1 MLSLI
6 KIQKLCNLRE
16 NHLSLM
22 EMISDKNNNLDKL
35 YYNDFL
41 CKKRRTKMKE
51 PETGKKENTGK
62 SGYSITTWRL
72 HLWCRHP
79 EWLRTTQEFYNRIA
93 EFYYNLLLDH
103 TDLWELG
110 SQQTL
115 RELEIMSIPGRGG
128 RIPSDPLPWQKVP
141 LYFRRAAANEG
152 IASAKS
158 YLSRFAQDEKIGR
171 AEKLNA
177 AVTYYKGMYQDFS
190 AKEITLRVWTGDTWT
205 WMHCRLSGRDFPE
218 NARLMSPSVVFEYK
232 YDMLH
237 VPVRQNNENTATS
250 KIMLVT
256 STIQYFLQILIL
268 VFLKNYYVYL
278 IVVLVTQIA
287 NNLITAA
294 IVQYKYPNYVAMGEL
309 EKDEVKQI
317 NCRIRD
323 LFTSKLGGVIVNSAD
338 TVVISAFLGLTKLA
352 IYQNYYFIITSV
364 IGVVGIVFSSCTA
377 GIGNSMVT
385 ETIEKNYK
393 DFKKFTFLVMAIVNF
408 CTSCFLCLF
417 QPFMEVWVG
426 NELMLSFGM
435 VVLFCIYFIDYECMA
450 LLSVYKDAC
459 GIWHHDR
466 FRPLCEAGINLLL
479 NLLLVNIGGL
489 YGILLSTIISM
500 SFVSLPW
507 LVMNLFN
514 FVFRRSSSEYISIL
528 IQNVI
533 VVIVDMIVCYAICQ
547 MVHLGGIMTIIFRGA
562 VCVVFSNI
570 SYFAIWKN
578 NEDFKDAIKLLNSIF
593 KGKR

>member
-1 MLSLI
+1 
-6 KIQKLCNLRE
+6 
-16 NHLSLM
+16 
-22 EMISDKNNNLDKL
+22 
-35 YYNDFL
+35 
-41 CKKRRTKMKE
+41 
-51 PETGKKENTGK
+51 
-62 SGYSITTWRL
+62 
-72 HLWCRHP
+72 
-79 EWLRTTQEFYNRIA
+79 
-93 EFYYNLLLDH
+93 
-103 TDLWELG
+103 
-110 SQQTL
+110 
-115 RELEIMSIPGRGG
+115 
-128 RIPSDPLPWQKVP
+128 
-141 LYFRRAAANEG
+141 
-152 IASAKS
+152 
-158 YLSRFAQDEKIGR
+158 
-171 AEKLNA
+171 
-177 AVTYYKGMYQDFS
+177 
-190 AKEITLRVWTGDTWT
+190 
-205 WMHCRLSGRDFPE
+205 
-218 NARLMSPSVVFEYK
+218 
-232 YDMLH
+232 
-237 VPVRQNNENTATS
+237 
-250 KIMLVT
+250 MLVT

-268 VFLKNYYVYL
+268 VFLKDYYVYL

-459 GIWHHDR
+459 GIWHQDR

-593 KGKR
+593 KGKLTFLLKK

>member
-1 MLSLI
+1 MARIERKKNATRNIIFGVILKAYQIEVPFLMRTAMIYFMGVQYLGLNSLFTSI
-6 KIQKLCNLRE
+6 LQVLNLAELGAGSAMIYSMYQPIASDDKKKICA
-16 NHLSLM
+16 LM
-22 EMISDKNNNLDKL
+22 RL
-35 YYNDFL
+35 Y
-41 CKKRRTKMKE
+41 K
-51 PETGKKENTGK
+51 
-62 SGYSITTWRL
+62 
-72 HLWCRHP
+72 
-79 EWLRTTQEFYNRIA
+79 
-93 EFYYNLLLDH
+93 FYYRTIGCVIAFLGLLLLPFIPHLVKSDLPDNLNIYVLYLLNLGATVLTYWLFAYKNAILDAYQR
-103 TDLWELG
+103 TD
-110 SQQTL
+110 
-115 RELEIMSIPGRGG
+115 I
-128 RIPSDPLPWQKVP
+128 
-141 LYFRRAAANEG
+141 
-152 IASAKS
+152 
-158 YLSRFAQDEKIGR
+158 
-171 AEKLNA
+171 
-177 AVTYYKGMYQDFS
+177 
-190 AKEITLRVWTGDTWT
+190 
-205 WMHCRLSGRDFPE
+205 
-218 NARLMSPSVVFEYK
+218 
-232 YDMLH
+232 
-237 VPVRQNNENTATS
+237 TS

>member
-1 MLSLI
+1 MARIERKKNATRNIIFGVILKAYQIVVPFLMRTAMIYFMGVQYLGLNSLFTSI
-6 KIQKLCNLRE
+6 LQVLNLAELGAGSAMIYSMYQPIASDDKKKICA
-16 NHLSLM
+16 LM
-22 EMISDKNNNLDKL
+22 RL
-35 YYNDFL
+35 Y
-41 CKKRRTKMKE
+41 K
-51 PETGKKENTGK
+51 
-62 SGYSITTWRL
+62 
-72 HLWCRHP
+72 
-79 EWLRTTQEFYNRIA
+79 
-93 EFYYNLLLDH
+93 FYYRAIGCVIAFLGLLLLPFIPHLVKSDLPDNLNIYVLYLLNLGATVLTYWLFAYKNAILDAYQR
-103 TDLWELG
+103 TD
-110 SQQTL
+110 
-115 RELEIMSIPGRGG
+115 I
-128 RIPSDPLPWQKVP
+128 
-141 LYFRRAAANEG
+141 
-152 IASAKS
+152 
-158 YLSRFAQDEKIGR
+158 
-171 AEKLNA
+171 
-177 AVTYYKGMYQDFS
+177 
-190 AKEITLRVWTGDTWT
+190 
-205 WMHCRLSGRDFPE
+205 
-218 NARLMSPSVVFEYK
+218 
-232 YDMLH
+232 
-237 VPVRQNNENTATS
+237 TS

-323 LFTSKLGGVIVNSAD
+323 LFTSKLGGVISVNSAD

-459 GIWHHDR
+459 GIWHQDR